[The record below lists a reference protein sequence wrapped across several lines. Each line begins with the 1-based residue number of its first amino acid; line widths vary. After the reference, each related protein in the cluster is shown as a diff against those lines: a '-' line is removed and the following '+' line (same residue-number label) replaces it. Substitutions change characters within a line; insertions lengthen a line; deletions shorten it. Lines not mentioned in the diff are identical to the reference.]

1 MYHVISA
8 LPKLKVKLEGGVR
21 KNMIHNSKKPV
32 IAKRVFNEPDFI
44 WANTLLR
51 NKNLHDTQQIN
62 EIIPNQQY
70 GKRVKDKQLSF
81 QKAENRQF
89 RSRQLMFSI

>member
-1 MYHVISA
+1 M
-8 LPKLKVKLEGGVR
+8 
-21 KNMIHNSKKPV
+21 N
-32 IAKRVFNEPDFI
+32 PDFI

-51 NKNLHDTQQIN
+51 NKNLHVTQQIN

-70 GKRVKDKQLSF
+70 RKRVKDKQLSF

-89 RSRQLMFSI
+89 RSRQLMISI